1 MQNKKDYIKRTQNY
15 EHSLKFLKDIIINI
29 EAYPELSKLE
39 NKFQKK
45 DRVKLKESNIL
56 KIKKYL
62 NKLDS
67 LLRTTKDKTND
78 ININKRLEAINDLDL
93 ISIYEKEKKL
103 IEKKIINI
111 KNKLKKELKKLDKN
125 LNIYI
130 KAKKNKKGYSITE
143 TLNNKTTINELF
155 KKITIDDLIK
165 DLKLEDYE
173 EYFFKEYD
181 SKNLDSKYYKLY
193 KLIDKKEKEKL
204 RESVYPKL
212 KILKTLNKLDNDKY
226 INILNEGYLISDL
239 LIKKKQLK
247 NLLEYINKKSYK
259 YTTIYINNQVN
270 KINYIYSQKNE
281 IIEQELKREIS
292 GIDLSKDSLSQ
303 LDKELLYNILNSSKI
318 EFENKLNYKN
328 NSILYQEVLQDSLE
342 NYQENTLNE
351 MYNLNLSL
359 EKTKRLLH
367 QKSKKKINK
376 KK

>member
-193 KLIDKKEKEKL
+193 KLIDKL
-204 RESVYPKL
+204 YF
-212 KILKTLNKLDNDKY
+212 Y
-226 INILNEGYLISDL
+226 I
-239 LIKKKQLK
+239 
-247 NLLEYINKKSYK
+247 
-259 YTTIYINNQVN
+259 
-270 KINYIYSQKNE
+270 
-281 IIEQELKREIS
+281 
-292 GIDLSKDSLSQ
+292 
-303 LDKELLYNILNSSKI
+303 
-318 EFENKLNYKN
+318 
-328 NSILYQEVLQDSLE
+328 
-342 NYQENTLNE
+342 
-351 MYNLNLSL
+351 
-359 EKTKRLLH
+359 
-367 QKSKKKINK
+367 
-376 KK
+376 

>member
-1 MQNKKDYIKRTQNY
+1 MSDNKIF
-15 EHSLKFLKDIIINI
+15 SL
-29 EAYPELSKLE
+29 E
-39 NKFQKK
+39 
-45 DRVKLKESNIL
+45 
-56 KIKKYL
+56 
-62 NKLDS
+62 
-67 LLRTTKDKTND
+67 
-78 ININKRLEAINDLDL
+78 
-93 ISIYEKEKKL
+93 
-103 IEKKIINI
+103 
-111 KNKLKKELKKLDKN
+111 N

-328 NSILYQEVLQDSLE
+328 ESYS
-342 NYQENTLNE
+342 NYP
-351 MYNLNLSL
+351 YF
-359 EKTKRLLH
+359 
-367 QKSKKKINK
+367 
-376 KK
+376 